1 MSSKEY
7 NHEYYL
13 KHRDHIIKRTLEYYY
28 TNQVNEDFMNRK
40 RLYDREYYKQKYL
53 KKKENRARNGI
64 INISK
69 GEYISFK

>member
-13 KHRDHIIKRTLEYYY
+13 KHRDRIIKRTLEYYY
-28 TNQVNEDFMNRK
+28 TNQVNEDFMKRK

-53 KKKENRARNGI
+53 KKKENRERNGI

>member
-1 MSSKEY
+1 
-7 NHEYYL
+7 
-13 KHRDHIIKRTLEYYY
+13 
-28 TNQVNEDFMNRK
+28 MNRK